1 MPCNQKISVYRWWIF
16 FVTHGSCLRET
27 FRFLCC
33 WERGKETQLSLPTTR
48 RLGVL
53 EQQRSTYCAKTSAK
67 ILSLFCMCIH
77 HASLLS
83 SSTRRDF
90 ERCLFCFRCIT
101 RRVADSYF
109 MHHSRFMRICTCWR
123 SLSLLFMHFGSS
135 LRNNQE
141 GNAPKTG
148 QRQCAPPKLDIWAV
162 GCEFRIHDLAGV
174 LLPNKSGQPICL
186 TYPLKSSKAC

>member
-1 MPCNQKISVYRWWIF
+1 MIIF

-33 WERGKETQLSLPTTR
+33 WERGKKTQLSLPTTR

-101 RRVADSYF
+101 RRVAELQTHISCTI
-109 MHHSRFMRICTCWR
+109 HVSWESALAGILWACSSCILVPAWETTRRGMRLKRASANAPLR
-123 SLSLLFMHFGSS
+123 SLTFELL
-135 LRNNQE
+135 
-141 GNAPKTG
+141 
-148 QRQCAPPKLDIWAV
+148 

-174 LLPNKSGQPICL
+174 LLPSKSGQPICL
-186 TYPLKSSKAC
+186 TYPLKSSKDSKAC